1 MCIAPDKESGKIV
14 GSAIADYK
22 DRALDFRQTLC
33 ETLWKPLRTHQ
44 MLSLR
49 SLAFIL
55 ASAIRR
61 ALSLSCAAVDRSPDR
76 NSGRKMAT
84 KMAAKIATKVEVAS
98 MSVSCEE
105 FTALR
110 ETANSFRSPAC
121 KLLAGGQAPKP
132 YWVLF
137 ALCSGFAPQAAS
149 FGLVD

>member
-1 MCIAPDKESGKIV
+1 
-14 GSAIADYK
+14 
-22 DRALDFRQTLC
+22 
-33 ETLWKPLRTHQ
+33 
-44 MLSLR
+44 
-49 SLAFIL
+49 
-55 ASAIRR
+55 
-61 ALSLSCAAVDRSPDR
+61 
-76 NSGRKMAT
+76 
-84 KMAAKIATKVEVAS
+84 

-110 ETANSFRSPAC
+110 ETAC